1 MSLRFF
7 DPLEFFKKIQRVFF
21 IWANYNKIKIP
32 MPFIRKNKL
41 ILIIAFLAILTRL
54 AFLGSS
60 LWHNDAVDFV
70 YSGVH
75 LAATG
80 EYDPAHSPDYPAWV
94 ILMAVGQKAS
104 QFFTGDFSPI
114 LMPNLIT
121 AVIGILTVILFYFL
135 VRNLTGKSDLIAFSS
150 SLILIFQPAYWLY
163 SEIALSEALSVFL
176 IILSL
181 YFFDNHLR
189 TSSRNQ
195 LILSSLAFS
204 ISLLARIT
212 NFLFMPV
219 FVLIF
224 LIYFRQ
230 IKERFNLIKAL
241 LLAFWLILL
250 PFVLSLAIY
259 GTIHQWDLAQ
269 LMDTSRRVAPSAGDL
284 ARTFGKLW
292 LESIPLVFIFYL
304 FGLIWS
310 FIKKQYYFFSI
321 LLLPVIV
328 MLYYYAGWWQK
339 GSFDLQRYFVSIA
352 PFISLGAGYG
362 LSALFREIKKR
373 LYWIIA
379 GLLLL
384 ANLLLMSANLLNPG
398 SCPKQ
403 RVLADYYLFP
413 QSFCAINEIH
423 FIKNPKVLVFEL
435 IDRELPENA
444 AVVVGPDD
452 WAFPKFFG
460 NRYGL
465 GAKKSFLTGRTI
477 EDSLALLAG
486 LLAEYQ
492 TVYLPFYPDNTVLTP
507 EFVESVKGQN
517 WKLKSMELGQK
528 VKILVISEEN

>member
-1 MSLRFF
+1 
-7 DPLEFFKKIQRVFF
+7 
-21 IWANYNKIKIP
+21 
-32 MPFIRKNKL
+32 
-41 ILIIAFLAILTRL
+41 
-54 AFLGSS
+54 
-60 LWHNDAVDFV
+60 
-70 YSGVH
+70 
-75 LAATG
+75 
-80 EYDPAHSPDYPAWV
+80 
-94 ILMAVGQKAS
+94 
-104 QFFTGDFSPI
+104 
-114 LMPNLIT
+114 MPNLIT

-321 LLLPVIV
+321 LLLPVII
-328 MLYYYAGWWQK
+328 MLLTKY
-339 GSFDLQRYFVSIA
+339 L
-352 PFISLGAGYG
+352 
-362 LSALFREIKKR
+362 
-373 LYWIIA
+373 II
-379 GLLLL
+379 
-384 ANLLLMSANLLNPG
+384 NMN
-398 SCPKQ
+398 
-403 RVLADYYLFP
+403 
-413 QSFCAINEIH
+413 
-423 FIKNPKVLVFEL
+423 
-435 IDRELPENA
+435 
-444 AVVVGPDD
+444 
-452 WAFPKFFG
+452 
-460 NRYGL
+460 
-465 GAKKSFLTGRTI
+465 
-477 EDSLALLAG
+477 
-486 LLAEYQ
+486 
-492 TVYLPFYPDNTVLTP
+492 
-507 EFVESVKGQN
+507 
-517 WKLKSMELGQK
+517 
-528 VKILVISEEN
+528 